1 VENETIMSETL
12 SELLN
17 SLNAAGK
24 KKQIMESRATE
35 IEGDKIVSLD
45 LSFCNISNI
54 PDGAFS
60 GLKDLKK
67 LYLGYNNLSGITTA
81 TFKGLNG
88 LTLLSLFNCGLESL
102 PDDIFSA
109 MTSLDWLDLREND
122 LAKIPS
128 SVGGLK
134 KLSYLYLQNN
144 VKLDFGDEFDFNQD
158 YHSKKDITKFFEAYT
173 KHSGGAAKEATA

>member
-1 VENETIMSETL
+1 MSETL

-24 KKQIMESRATE
+24 KKQVMESRATE
-35 IEGDKIVSLD
+35 IEGDKIISLD
-45 LSFCNISNI
+45 LTFCGISKI
-54 PDGAFS
+54 PDGTFS
-60 GLKDLKK
+60 SLKDLKK
-67 LYLGYNNLSGITTA
+67 LYLGYNDLSDITAA
-81 TFKGLNG
+81 TFKGLDG

-102 PDDIFSA
+102 PDNIFASLA
-109 MTSLDWLDLREND
+109 NLDWLDLREND

-134 KLSYLYLQNN
+134 KLNYLYLQNN

-158 YHSKKDITKFFEAYT
+158 YHSKRDVTKFFEAYT
-173 KHSGGAAKEATA
+173 KHSGGATKEATA